1 MIYIA
6 WEIIST
12 QKLLETTFYNR
23 STGEHI
29 EASYYIVFQYMFSK
43 YQTLLGLLV
52 MGLIM
57 GVVLLGFWGWHMYLM
72 ASNQTTN
79 ERYKVSSFKD
89 EMRREEKVKKRRKEQ
104 VKGKTHE
111 MAYEESKDENT
122 VEGKDENVGGT
133 STSAEVNGNREGKQS
148 GETTEQVS
156 GESKHREKT
165 DNMRLDFDY

>member
-79 ERYKVSSFKD
+79 ERYKVSSLKD
-89 EMRREEKVKKRRKEQ
+89 EMRQLDKRKEEKAKRETQELSDKE
-104 VKGKTHE
+104 
-111 MAYEESKDENT
+111 
-122 VEGKDENVGGT
+122 
-133 STSAEVNGNREGKQS
+133 
-148 GETTEQVS
+148 
-156 GESKHREKT
+156 
-165 DNMRLDFDY
+165 L